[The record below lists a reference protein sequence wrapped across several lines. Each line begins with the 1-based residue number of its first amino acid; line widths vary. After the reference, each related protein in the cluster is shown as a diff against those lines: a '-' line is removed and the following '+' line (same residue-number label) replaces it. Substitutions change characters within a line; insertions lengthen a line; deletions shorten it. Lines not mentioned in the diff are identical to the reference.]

1 MVGRLFG
8 RGKDEAAVPEA
19 ISVGE
24 VAAWLER
31 DALLIDVREPD
42 EWREGHAPEARH
54 IPLGHLGGYLDE
66 LPQDRDLLLICRSG
80 GRSDYA
86 MRALRQAGFPRAINV
101 AGGML
106 DWPGWVYGLWESERV
121 RE

>member
-1 MVGRLFG
+1 MGQFFGRVGR
-8 RGKDEAAVPEA
+8 EMAVPEA
-19 ISVGE
+19 IGVGE
-24 VAAWLER
+24 VADR
-31 DALLIDVREPD
+31 VVSGALLIDVREPD
-42 EWREGHAPEARH
+42 EWREGHAPDARH

-80 GRSDYA
+80 ARSDYA
-86 MRALRQAGFPRAINV
+86 MRALRQSGFPRAINV

-106 DWPGWVYGLWESERV
+106 DWVGAGLAVV